1 MGPYDE
7 GRFPAGLLRARQGV
21 EQTPGVCASSGVGP
35 AARPE
40 NRKHMRF
47 LSVKPVGAWRNG
59 GARALGVPG
68 AYAV

>member
-1 MGPYDE
+1 VQRE
-7 GRFPAGLLRARQGV
+7 RCRLVFRATHG
-21 EQTPGVCASSGVGP
+21 
-35 AARPE
+35 
-40 NRKHMRF
+40 KHMRF